1 MSGTIT
7 FPNYPATNRVPGIF
21 ADIDPSQANT
31 ATVTL
36 RALIVAQKL
45 KSGTA
50 SAGQAVIVPSVAA
63 ARLLFG
69 DGSQAAIAV
78 KHYRNIDTF
87 GELWVL
93 PLEDDPQGIAA
104 TGGIGI
110 TGAPSGSGSIIF
122 EIDGELVTV
131 SYSAADASA
140 DILGRI
146 ATAMAGVAD
155 IPVSAGTVA
164 AGALPLTARNK
175 GEVGNDILLAISDA
189 SSDYAA
195 DGLTIT
201 LTQFSG
207 GTINPFAALPAAL
220 AALGTRTFDFVGCP
234 YLDASTL
241 PILKE
246 FWNDTVGRW
255 SWQQELFG
263 HVFSARRGTLGEN
276 AAFGA
281 TVNNQHLT
289 VMPVFDSPHSPLRWL
304 AEITAGVAVKCRIDP
319 GLPITQV
326 ALTVGAP
333 SVSNRPTFSEQNT
346 LLYDGLSTFS
356 VADDGTVSILR
367 LVTTYQTNGSDMPDD
382 SYLDAETMN
391 QLAYVIRDLRS
402 FQAPYLTKKLVSDTT
417 AIPAGSSAIN
427 APVVKQALISRYRQ
441 LEVNGYV
448 QNSTTFAAG
457 ILVKNIGGGRL
468 QESLPIDVANQ
479 VRNIAMLIQFRKS

>member
-7 FPNYPATNRVPGIF
+7 FPNYPASNRVPGVF
-21 ADIDPSQANT
+21 ADLDPSKANT
-31 ATVTL
+31 ATVNL
-36 RALIVAQKL
+36 RALLVCQRL
-45 KSGTA
+45 KTGTVP
-50 SAGQAVIVPSVAA
+50 AGQAVIVPSVSA
-63 ARLLFG
+63 ARTMFG
-69 DGSQAAIAV
+69 AGSQAAIAV

-93 PLEDDPQGIAA
+93 PLDDDAQAIAA
-104 TGGIGI
+104 KGSIGI
-110 TGAPSGSGSIIF
+110 TGTPGSSGSIIF

-131 SYSAADASA
+131 SYSPSDAPA
-140 DILGRI
+140 DILARI
-146 ATAMAGVAD
+146 PAAMASVAD
-155 IPVSAGTVA
+155 IPVSAGAVA
-164 AGALPLTARNK
+164 AGALPLTALNA
-175 GEVGNDILLAISDA
+175 GECGNDILLAVSDA

-220 AALGTRTFDFVGCP
+220 ANLGTSAFDFVGCP
-234 YLDASTL
+234 YLDASSL
-241 PILKE
+241 PVLKE

-255 SWQQELFG
+255 SWGQELFG
-263 HVFSARRGTLGEN
+263 HVFSARRGTLGQN

-281 TVNNQHLT
+281 AVNNEHLT
-289 VMPVFDSPHSPLRWL
+289 VMPMFDSPHSPLRWL

-326 ALTVGAP
+326 ALTVSPP
-333 SVSNRPTFSEQNT
+333 SVVNCLGLSEQNT
-346 LLYDGLSTFS
+346 LLYDGLSIFS
-356 VADDGTVSILR
+356 VADDGTVAILR
-367 LVTTYQTNGSDMPDD
+367 LITTYQKNAAGFADD

-402 FQAPYLTKKLVSDTT
+402 FQAPYLVKKLVSDST

-441 LEVNGYV
+441 LEDDGYV
-448 QNSTTFAAG
+448 QNSTNFAAN
-457 ILVKNIGGGRL
+457 IVVKNIGSGRL
-468 QESLPIDVANQ
+468 QEALPIDVANQ
-479 VRNIAMLIQFRKS
+479 VRNIAMLVQFRKS